1 MIDASGLL
9 LGDEGITLDNSRQAA
24 LPMETA
30 PDNPTTGSTVLLNL
44 WQRNMLALRAE
55 RRLRLRWVGS
65 MRSRLSAA
73 LTIEGGG

>member
-24 LPMETA
+24 LQMETA

-55 RRLRLRWVGS
+55 RWFAFALGRVNAIAS
-65 MRSRLSAA
+65 LS
-73 LTIEGGG
+73 GVDY